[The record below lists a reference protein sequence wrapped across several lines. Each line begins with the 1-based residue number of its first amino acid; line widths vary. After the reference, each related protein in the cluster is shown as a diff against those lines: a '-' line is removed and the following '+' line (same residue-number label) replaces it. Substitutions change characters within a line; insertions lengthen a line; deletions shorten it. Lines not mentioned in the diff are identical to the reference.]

1 VSIETSSSLL
11 ARMRRR
17 LSGGVDFGSFGSTA
31 PISREFGYDRG
42 RPIDRYYIEGWL
54 ERHAC
59 DIRGRA
65 LEVGD
70 ATYCRRFGGEHVTR
84 QEVLHV
90 RADAPEATLVGDLAA
105 GGVLPAASLDSMVLT
120 QTLHLI
126 YDMRAAVA
134 EIHRGLAP
142 GGVALVTVPGISQ
155 IDAEEWGGAWCW
167 SLTERSARRLFE
179 DEFGAGKVQVET
191 FGNVYAAT
199 AFLQG
204 LAFEEVE
211 RRKLDVRDPC
221 YPVVVAV
228 RAVRTD

>member
-1 VSIETSSSLL
+1 VSTEPSSLI
-11 ARMRRR
+11 AMVRRR
-17 LSGGVDFGSFGSTA
+17 LSGGVDFGSFATTA

-42 RPIDRYYIEGWL
+42 RPIDRYYIESWL
-54 ERHAC
+54 GRHAC

-70 ATYCRRFGGEHVTR
+70 ALYCRRFGAGRVTR

-90 RADAPEATLVGDLAA
+90 RPDEPGATLTGDLAA
-105 GGVLPAASLDSMVLT
+105 GGVLPAASLDSIVLT

-134 EIHRGLAP
+134 EIRRGLAP

-155 IDAEEWGGAWCW
+155 VDADEWGSSWCW
-167 SLTERSARRLFE
+167 SLTEHSARRLFE

-204 LAFEEVE
+204 LAFEEVD

-221 YPVVVAV
+221 YPVVVAI